1 MITNTGKEIIGK
13 YLVGQTDSYASYL
26 AIGCGPKPLGSSDL
40 LGGYSTKTSLDFET
54 LRVPIVSKNVLTDAG
69 VTRVTLTAE
78 LPTEERYE
86 ITEVGV
92 YPSQNNPIPT
102 GLDSQSLILFD
113 SNELWESHVSSTV
126 VPVPLQLGTI
136 FNSNDDI
143 NIADKVFYANSNNA
157 LFENINYPN
166 RLARHE
172 RPRFLDRAIFVRGDS
187 SILAVSGTDLS
198 ITSGDHIHLA
208 IEPINLSKNSAEDEL
223 RLAFTVVNKAGLG
236 STHVPNN
243 VKILVQFADSDNTV
257 EYASFVV
264 NLDNGTDINTPTPTG
279 TTNITIPTATAHNI
293 SVGQQVVISGITP
306 VGYNGTWTAQTG
318 TTGSTLVVN
327 IGSNP
332 GAITVGGRVTSST
345 QHNFTDNRY
354 VVVSKK
360 IKELYKTGTFSWD
373 KATTVKIYVYVTP
386 NTSTTAPYSNGSSTA
401 ADFYV
406 ALDALRLENISS
418 FSNVYGLT
426 AYTVMKTSDSLPI
439 VKSDNTSSFIEF
451 SYVVDVL

>member
-26 AIGCGPKPLGSSDL
+26 AIGCGPKPLAVGTAFGD
-40 LGGYSTKTSLDFET
+40 YSTKTSLDFET
-54 LRVPIVSKNVLTDAG
+54 LRVPIVSKNVLTDSG
-69 VTRVTLTAE
+69 VTRITLTAE

-86 ITEVGV
+86 ITEIGV
-92 YPSQNNPIPT
+92 YPSQNNPIPI

-113 SNELWESHVSSTV
+113 SNELWESHVSTTV
-126 VPVPLQLGTI
+126 VPVPLKLGTI

-143 NIADKVFYANSNNA
+143 IPIVDDNGNTLKSFFVNSNNA

-172 RPRFLDRAIFVRGDS
+172 RPRFLDRTIFVRGDS

-198 ITSGDHIHLA
+198 ITSGEHIHLA

-223 RLAFTVVNKAGLG
+223 RLALTVINEGGIGNTDAI
-236 STHVPNN
+236 NN
-243 VKILVQFADSDNTV
+243 VKVLIQFADSDGASP
-257 EYASFVV
+257 EYASFVA
-264 NLDNGTDINTPTPTG
+264 NLDKAPTINTQTPTG
-279 TTNITIPTATAHNI
+279 TTNITIATAASHNI
-293 SVGQQVVISGITP
+293 SIGDKVVISGITP
-306 VGYNGTWTAQTG
+306 SAYNGIWTAQTG
-318 TTGSTLVVN
+318 TTGSTLVVD

-332 GAITVGGRVTSST
+332 GAITVAGSVTNKN
-345 QHNFTDNRY
+345 QHDFVNNRY

-360 IKELYKTGTFSWD
+360 ISELYKTAGFSWSNAD
-373 KATTVKIYVYVTP
+373 TVKVYVYVTP
-386 NTSTTAPYSNGSSTA
+386 VSPATA

-406 ALDALRLENISS
+406 ALDAIRLENVSS
-418 FSNVYGLT
+418 FNSVYGLT

-451 SYVVDVL
+451 SYVMDVL

>member
-1 MITNTGKEIIGK
+1 MITNTGKEIIGR

-26 AIGCGPKPLGSSDL
+26 AIGCGPKPLAS
-40 LGGYSTKTSLDFET
+40 GGTFGDYSAKTSLDFET
-54 LRVPIVSKNVLTDAG
+54 LRVPIVSKNVLTDSG

-102 GLDSQSLILFD
+102 GLDSQSLVLFD
-113 SNELWESHVSSTV
+113 SNELWESHVSTTV

-136 FNSNDDI
+136 FNSNNDI

-187 SILAVSGTDLS
+187 SVLATSGTDLS

-208 IEPINLSKNSAEDEL
+208 VNPIVLSKNSADDEI
-223 RLAFTVVNKAGLG
+223 RFAFTVINKEGIG
-236 STHVPNN
+236 STHVPSN
-243 VKILVQFADSDNTV
+243 VKILVQFANTDGASPQ
-257 EYASFVV
+257 YASFVV
-264 NLDNGTDINTPTPTG
+264 NLDKAPVINTQTPTG
-279 TTNITIPTATAHNI
+279 STNITISTAASHGI
-293 SVGQQVVISGITP
+293 SVGDEVVISGIIP
-306 VGYNGTWTAQTG
+306 LEYNGIWTAQTG

-332 GAITVGGRVTSST
+332 GAITDAGVVTNKNQWDFVT
-345 QHNFTDNRY
+345 NRY

-360 IKELYKTGTFSWD
+360 ISELFKTETFSWD
-373 KATTVKIYVYVTP
+373 TVSTIKVYVSVTG
-386 NTSTTAPYSNGSSTA
+386 TSPATAE
-401 ADFYV
+401 DFYV
-406 ALDALRLENISS
+406 ALDAIRLENVSS
-418 FSNVYGLT
+418 FNSVYGLT

-451 SYVVDVL
+451 SYVMDVL

>member
-1 MITNTGKEIIGK
+1 MITDTGKQIIGK

-26 AIGCGPKPLGSSDL
+26 AIGSGPKPLASATAFGD
-40 LGGYSTKTSLDFET
+40 YSTKTSLDFET
-54 LRVPIVSKNVLTDAG
+54 LRVPIVSRNVLTDKNTAKITAYNSSTGVVTASNYFVIGQKVSIVDSGAAG
-69 VTRVTLTAE
+69 IDGAYTIINSTDTTFTITSGIGTTASNLNGTATVDIVKITLTAE

-86 ITEVGV
+86 ITEIGI

-136 FNSNDDI
+136 FNSNNDI

-187 SILAVSGTDLS
+187 AVLATSGTDLTV
-198 ITSGDHIHLA
+198 TSGDHIHLT
-208 IEPINLSKNSAEDEL
+208 IDPVNLSKNSPDDEL
-223 RLAFTVVNKAGLG
+223 RLAFTVINKNGIG
-236 STHVPNN
+236 STHVPSN
-243 VKILVQFADSDNTV
+243 VKILVQFADTDGASPQ
-257 EYASFVV
+257 YASFVV
-264 NLDNGTDINTPTPTG
+264 NLDNGTSTG
-279 TTNITIPTATAHNI
+279 QWDFAT
-293 SVGQQVVISGITP
+293 
-306 VGYNGTWTAQTG
+306 
-318 TTGSTLVVN
+318 
-327 IGSNP
+327 
-332 GAITVGGRVTSST
+332 
-345 QHNFTDNRY
+345 NRY
-354 VVVSKK
+354 VVVKKK
-360 IKELYKTGTFSWD
+360 ISELFKTGTFSWD
-373 KATTVKIYVYVTP
+373 KANTIKVYVSVTG
-386 NTSTTAPYSNGSSTA
+386 TSPATAG
-401 ADFYV
+401 DFYV
-406 ALDALRLENISS
+406 ALDAIRLENVSS

-451 SYVVDVL
+451 SYVMDVL

>member
-26 AIGCGPKPLGSSDL
+26 AIGCGPKPLAVGTAFGD
-40 LGGYSTKTSLDFET
+40 YSTKTSLDFET

-69 VTRVTLTAE
+69 VTRITLTAE

-86 ITEVGV
+86 ITEIGV

-208 IEPINLSKNSAEDEL
+208 IEPIDLSKNSAEDEL

-236 STHVPNN
+236 STHVPSN
-243 VKILVQFADSDNTV
+243 VKILVQFADSDTTV
-257 EYASFVV
+257 QYASFVV
-264 NLDNGTDINTPTPTG
+264 NLDNGAYLNTIGNQTPTG
-279 TTNITIPTATAHNI
+279 TTNITIATATSHNVA
-293 SVGQQVVISGITP
+293 VGNKVTISGVTP
-306 VGYNGTWTAQTG
+306 AGYNGTWTAQSG
-318 TTGSTLVVN
+318 TTGSTLVLD
-327 IGSNP
+327 IGNNP
-332 GAITVGGRVTSST
+332 GQITYGGQIR
-345 QHNFTDNRY
+345 NENKYDFTNDRY
-354 VVVSKK
+354 VVVNRK
-360 IKELYKTGTFSWD
+360 IKQLFKTGTFSWD
-373 KATTVKIYVYVTP
+373 TVSTIKVYVDIEDTVGSATT
-386 NTSTTAPYSNGSSTA
+386 

-406 ALDALRLENISS
+406 ALDALRLENVSS

-451 SYVVDVL
+451 SYVMDVL